1 MHVKVTFKIIIN
13 KIIKKM
19 KKKNRVSFLA
29 KHTEIYE
36 ECIHEYVWR
45 TMHNT
50 LYKIN

>member
-13 KIIKKM
+13 KTIKEM
-19 KKKNRVSFLA
+19 KKYRVSFLA